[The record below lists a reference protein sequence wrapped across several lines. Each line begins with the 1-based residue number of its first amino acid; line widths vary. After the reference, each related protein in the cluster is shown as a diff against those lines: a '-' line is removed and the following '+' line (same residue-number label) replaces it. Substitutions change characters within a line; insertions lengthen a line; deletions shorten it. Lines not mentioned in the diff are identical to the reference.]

1 MKGHI
6 HSRIAKLLVVLAL
19 AVVASVM
26 FVFVGCSSECE
37 HEKTHTETVAATCT
51 TAGST
56 KTVCDDCGETIK
68 TEPIAALGHKWDE
81 GKVVAATCAAGG
93 YTLKTC
99 TVCGT
104 QQQVDLTEALPHA
117 WKDTTTVAAT
127 CTTAGYTVQ
136 TCEACGATR
145 DTNIVAAKGHDWE
158 DKEVAATCGT
168 AGRTYQECSVCH
180 EIRNQVTIPATGEHN
195 WEKGDTV
202 AVTCTT
208 NGYTEYECSVCHATK
223 QDDIVN
229 ATGHDP
235 DKENVLK
242 VEPTCEKDGYTWLAC
257 KKCGE
262 LVQTITILKAT
273 GHTYEWEVTEQR
285 ACTTDGTITGTCTA
299 KGCDHTVSYTADQ
312 YAALDDQQKTA
323 LKISDA
329 IYTANGGKEAF
340 LQATGHYYYSVKL
353 GEVTNDAQHKYDT
366 PTTGATAE
374 DPLFQQCKDIGKVT
388 IDEKEVDYTGYAL
401 VCTHCNVKVA
411 TKDHTPDDENAYAC
425 VDGGEN
431 KNDGFAWECTVC
443 GHQEKVKKHTFEM
456 VEIATGEV
464 AAEGTAFNCLYQI
477 KCTVCGEIE
486 DERGPHME
494 PDPENPADA
503 DCLATCEHDALCTAC
518 GEAVFG
524 GRLDHELVELDFG
537 ESVNN
542 ATAVDSTCT
551 TQGLKVYACRMC
563 MERAETK
570 DVNWITLEEL
580 PDGTAD
586 ATDGTIYKTKEGN
599 FFTTGI
605 ALKDHV
611 YNDEDT
617 VVVDVNGNKLEK
629 ADCTKEYYYIDYC
642 AECENPRIEVKGED
656 DTEDKAPSGRPWT
669 DAQGKYQDENDTVY
683 EEHAFELIVDKDTYY
698 DANGNLKP
706 GIEEAGYRLPNCV
719 TDGYMMYKC
728 SHDGCEV
735 DKWGVVTLEAYA
747 AKLGTTAAELKK
759 LPEYHAGDMP
769 ACGHNVCDVC
779 ETSDIHTAQYT
790 LTFVVSGDETVPE
803 GAELPQI
810 GMFTGWSCYLED
822 EDWARFEA
830 FMSEI
835 NKNNTLY
842 NLAYYRTYNAEND
855 TYSNHIADLNAWK
868 AMLVPTSGTDTFRE
882 KATIY
887 VVCSLKDGVKD
898 NDNYSDPTNIFY
910 TGYPTTIKWVND
922 NITDQRSQY
931 LDIELCIDTDV
942 IKPEEVESL
951 SITLKNGSGEGAKTV
966 ATAVC
971 NTEAQ
976 LAAFVNSCNTIWGKA
991 EGNKQWIQIEEFC
1004 SKVSEEAYLNL
1015 DGSFMVTNTLE
1026 YKTCLDGYVLEIEL
1040 VAGGVTFERT
1050 ITITDTQEYLYA
1062 TPDAT
1067 SPVLVDVP
1075 AASTGDTVTNAD

>member
-99 TVCGT
+99 TVCGA
-104 QQQVDLTEALPHA
+104 QQQTDLTEALPHA
-117 WKDTTTVAAT
+117 WKNTTTVEPT
-127 CTTAGYTVQ
+127 CTTEGYTLQ

-145 DTNIVAAKGHDWE
+145 DTNIVAAKGHKWE
-158 DKEVAATCGT
+158 NKEEAATCGT

-180 EIRNQVTIPATGEHN
+180 DIRNVAVIPATGNHT
-195 WEKGDTV
+195 WTPGTV
-202 AVTCTT
+202 TPATCVVD
-208 NGYTEYECSVCHATK
+208 GYTEYTCSGCGATK
-223 QDDIVN
+223 KEVTEVAKGHKWKN
-229 ATGHDP
+229 LPVLREEATC
-235 DKENVLK
+235 
-242 VEPTCEKDGYTWLAC
+242 TTDGYTYVEC
-257 KKCGE
+257 ENCDE
-262 LVQTITILKAT
+262 RQTIDMIPAT
-273 GHTYEWEVTEQR
+273 GHTYEWKVTKQLT
-285 ACTTDGTITGTCTA
+285 CTTDGTITGTCKDCDA
-299 KGCDHTVSYTADQ
+299 KVSYTADQ
-312 YAALDDQQKTA
+312 YAALDKEQKDA
-323 LKISDA
+323 LKIDST
-329 IYTANGGKEAF
+329 IITANGGEAAF

-353 GEVTNDAQHKYDT
+353 GEVTNDSKHEHDT

-374 DPLFQQCKDIGKVT
+374 DPLFLQCEDIGKVT
-388 IDEKEVDYTGYAL
+388 IDEKEADYTGYAL

-411 TKDHTPDDENAYAC
+411 TKAHTPDDEKAYAC

-431 KNDGFAWECTVC
+431 KNDGFAWECTLC
-443 GHQEKVKKHTFEM
+443 GHQEKVKEHTFEM

-524 GRLDHELVELDFG
+524 GKLDHELIELDFG

-570 DVNWITLEEL
+570 DVTWTTLEKL
-580 PDGTAD
+580 PEGTAD
-586 ATDGTIYKTKEGN
+586 ATDGTIYKTKDGN

-605 ALKDHV
+605 ALKLHTYDKDH
-611 YNDEDT
+611 T
-617 VVVDVNGNKLEK
+617 VVVDVNGNPLEK

-642 AECENPRIEVKGED
+642 AVCNNPRIQQKSAS
-656 DTEDKAPSGRPWT
+656 DTGDTAPIYDRPWT

-706 GIEEAGYRLPNCV
+706 GIAEAGYRLPNCV

-728 SHDGCEV
+728 SHAGCEV

-855 TYSNHIADLNAWK
+855 TYSDHIADLNAWK

-887 VVCSLKDGVKD
+887 VVCSLDEMTEGSTEYFKIDVYQPAYVWGADGDLEIGWALD
-898 NDNYSDPTNIFY
+898 NTVIPY
-910 TGYPTTIKWVND
+910 T
-922 NITDQRSQY
+922 
-931 LDIELCIDTDV
+931 
-942 IKPEEVESL
+942 
-951 SITLKNGSGEGAKTV
+951 SITKITAELSNGATV
-966 ATAVC
+966 YTTAVS
-971 NTEAQ
+971 TGAQ
-976 LAAFVNSCNTIWGKA
+976 L
-991 EGNKQWIQIEEFC
+991 
-1004 SKVSEEAYLNL
+1004 EAYIAACEPYWDLTKDTL
-1015 DGSFMVTNTLE
+1015 AYSVDGFTTQTGAQTCWTYTNT
-1026 YKTCLDGYVLEIEL
+1026 TS
-1040 VAGGVTFERT
+1040 
-1050 ITITDTQEYLYA
+1050 ITKGTSITGFTL
-1062 TPDAT
+1062 
-1067 SPVLVDVP
+1067 
-1075 AASTGDTVTNAD
+1075 TVTIECGEDLTFVGTATML